1 MTADFVTYAIH
12 ALAGVAL
19 LIFLGFRA
27 RTYLLFFQQEEYDA
41 PRFLRWVV
49 RMGAA
54 DVVFSALMLISAFAV
69 WGFRGDPRIL
79 WLIISVLAALA
90 AWRAVRLNARAK
102 KPLVMTSR
110 ATRIWRLDMILT
122 TITGLALYLPA
133 RQAGALSVAL
143 WVLLLVH
150 LAPLMLILA
159 NLLLSPAERAVK
171 GRYRKEAEEIFE
183 KLAPKTIGI
192 TGSYGKTSVKHL
204 LAHILSGA
212 SPTLATPGSVNTEMG
227 ITRIIREELESR
239 HKFFVVEMGAYGPG
253 SIHRLCRLT
262 PPDLAIISSVGK
274 AHLERFG
281 DVETTFHAKFE
292 LAAAAIA
299 KGGKVVANV
308 DGIPGDL
315 LGDWLAAD
323 RAHFILCGTPGGGV
337 DLDWRLEEA
346 RQTPEGLALRI
357 RGPEEAR
364 WPEEALTVPIYGLHQ
379 ASNILLSI
387 AAASELGIGAEMIV
401 GALKMMPQ
409 IRHRLE
415 VIRGAHGPT
424 IIDDAYNSN
433 PVGFEAAVRLLNE
446 LATTGARRVVITP
459 GMVELG
465 ADHDDEHYRLGELA
479 GPLAD
484 VFLVVGPERIE
495 AFVDGANITRRDG
508 SQLILFETQAK
519 AEAWYKAH
527 GKPTDVVLFENNLP
541 DLYEADFV
549 L

>member
-12 ALAGVAL
+12 GLAGVTL
-19 LIFLGFRA
+19 LTFLGLRA
-27 RTYLLFFQQEEYDA
+27 RTYLMFFQQEEYDA

-54 DVVFSALMLISAFAV
+54 DVVFSALLLTSAFIV
-69 WGFRGDPRIL
+69 WGLRGDSRIL
-79 WLIISVLAALA
+79 WLAIAVLAALS
-90 AWRAVRLNARAK
+90 AWRVVRLNGRAK

-110 ATRIWRLDMILT
+110 AMRIWRLGMILT
-122 TITGLALYLPA
+122 TIVTLALYLPA
-133 RQAGALSVAL
+133 GQVGPLSVAL
-143 WVLLLVH
+143 WMLLLVH
-150 LAPLMLILA
+150 LSPLMVVLA
-159 NLLLSPAERAVK
+159 DLLLSPAERAVK
-171 GRYRKEAEEIFE
+171 GRYRKEAEEVLA
-183 KLAPKTIGI
+183 KLAPKTVGI
-192 TGSYGKTSVKHL
+192 TGSYGKTSAKHL
-204 LAHILSGA
+204 LGHILSGA

-253 SIHRLCRLT
+253 SIHRLCQLT
-262 PPDLAIISSVGK
+262 PPDLAMITSVGK

-299 KGGKVVANV
+299 KGGKVVVNV
-308 DGIPGDL
+308 DGVPGEL
-315 LGDWLAAD
+315 LAGWLAAD
-323 RAHFILCGTPGGGV
+323 RAHFILCGTPGGAA

-346 RQTPEGLALRI
+346 RQTPEGLALTI
-357 RGPEEAR
+357 RGPAEAG
-364 WPEEALTVPIYGLHQ
+364 WPAEPLTVPLFGLHQ
-379 ASNILLSI
+379 ATNILVSI
-387 AAASELGIGAEMIV
+387 AAASELGIEAEMIV

-433 PVGFEAAVRLLNE
+433 PVGFEAAMKLLDL
-446 LATTGARRVVITP
+446 LAKTGERRVVITP

-465 ADHDDEHYRLGELA
+465 SDHDEEHQRLGEFA

-484 VFLVVGPERIE
+484 IFLVVGPERIE

-508 SQLILFETQAK
+508 SQLLLFETQAK
-519 AEAWYKAH
+519 AEAWYKEH